1 MFMDLELLF
10 AYSNINFTEKQKE
23 NLVTLYDTLW
33 SSGLLSAV
41 LNAIPEDE
49 RNFMYEGLE
58 NSLKALYSYQNSL
71 MGIFENLKNNY
82 ENVNFDLES
91 IVSLLQSGELDELKS
106 LVANLN

>member
-1 MFMDLELLF
+1 
-10 AYSNINFTEKQKE
+10 
-23 NLVTLYDTLW
+23 
-33 SSGLLSAV
+33 
-41 LNAIPEDE
+41 
-49 RNFMYEGLE
+49 
-58 NSLKALYSYQNSL
+58 